1 MKMSWILVRAIQV
14 AWIVKEQSPRPR
26 ISQGS

>member
-14 AWIVKEQSPRPR
+14 AGIVNEQSARPR
-26 ISQGS
+26 ISQGT